1 LNVSDIGS
9 SGSAAQR
16 EPASQV
22 SGLGQ
27 QDFLKMLLAQLEH
40 QDPLDPQDATEFTAQ
55 LAQFSSLDQLVSMR
69 QAVDSLSS
77 SGGISN
83 GLAAAGLI
91 GNEALGE
98 SAELSIPAGGADR
111 PGLLLELPNASE
123 ILSVALVDS
132 SGQTVA
138 QAAGLGTLTAGLHEL
153 TWEDFNAAPAPGRYR
168 VRTTVANGDPEPVTL
183 VTGRVSGAA
192 LDPSGTTLMLGG
204 LQVPLSAVREIGTG
218 PNRER

>member
-1 LNVSDIGS
+1 MNISDIVS
-9 SGSAAQR
+9 SGPPAQR
-16 EPASQV
+16 EPASPA

-91 GNEALGE
+91 GNEALVE
-98 SAELSIPAGGADR
+98 SAQLSIRGGETDR
-111 PGLLLELPNASE
+111 PGLMLDLPGASE
-123 ILSVALVDS
+123 VLSVALVAP
-132 SGQTVA
+132 SGRIVA
-138 QAAGLGTLTAGLHEL
+138 KAAELGTLTAGLHEL
-153 TWEDFNAAPAPGRYR
+153 TWDDFDTVPAPGRYQ
-168 VRTTVANGDPEPVTL
+168 VRTTVASGHAEPVTL
-183 VTGRVSGAA
+183 VRGEVTGAA
-192 LDPSGTTLMLGG
+192 LDPSGTTLLLGA
-204 LQVPLSAVREIGTG
+204 LQVPLSAVREIGMG
-218 PNRER
+218 PNR